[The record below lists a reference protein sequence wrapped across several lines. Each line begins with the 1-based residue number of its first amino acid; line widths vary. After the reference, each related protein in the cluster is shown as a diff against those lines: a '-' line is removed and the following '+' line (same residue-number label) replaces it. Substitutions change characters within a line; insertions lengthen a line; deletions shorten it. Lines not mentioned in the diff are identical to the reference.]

1 MTDCIRRANSVWTTC
16 PCPPCRA
23 DAARMAKLARNG
35 RYTRIPHE
43 AAAEV
48 VEGLME
54 RGWTSHAIASATGVS
69 HNTIARGV
77 SRGSRYS
84 PGICRLILKHGD
96 PTEGSVGATGTRR
109 RLQGLALQRWDL
121 QSIADATGIG
131 FSTVAAIRSGATERV
146 YSRFYTTIRDW
157 TASVEM
163 EIGPSRQA
171 RLHAIKKGW
180 IGLLAY
186 DDIDDPNEHPGR
198 GYTHRRRDEVD
209 EVVVRQLMAGERVP
223 SSKAEKEEAMRRW
236 VANGGSRRSFAR
248 LHGWR
253 ESRYGKGGVAA

>member
-1 MTDCIRRANSVWTTC
+1 
-16 PCPPCRA
+16 
-23 DAARMAKLARNG
+23 MAKLARNG

-48 VEGLME
+48 VARLME
-54 RGWTSHAIASATGVS
+54 RGWTAHAIASATGVS

-84 PGICRLILKHGD
+84 PGICRLILNHGD

-171 RLHAIKKGW
+171 RLHAVKRGW
-180 IGLLAY
+180 VGLMAY
-186 DDIDDPNEHPGR
+186 DDIDDPNERPNT
-198 GYTHRRRDEVD
+198 YAHRRRDSVD
-209 EVVVRQLMAGERVP
+209 EVTVQRLLAGQSVP
-223 SSKAEKEEAMRRW
+223 SSPAEKDEAMRRW
-236 VANGGSRRSFAR
+236 VANGGSKRSFAV
-248 LHGWR
+248 LHGWK
-253 ESRYGKGGVAA
+253 EGRYGKGVAA